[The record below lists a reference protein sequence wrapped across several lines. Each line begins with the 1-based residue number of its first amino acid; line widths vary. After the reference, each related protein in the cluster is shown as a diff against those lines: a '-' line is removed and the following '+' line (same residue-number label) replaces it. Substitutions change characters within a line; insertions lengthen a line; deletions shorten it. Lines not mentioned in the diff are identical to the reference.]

1 MRLGVA
7 AEQFDLEQPGVL
19 GIGDAAPSRSR
30 DLDGIDAL
38 DENVVARCEEVCGD
52 GVCDEV
58 AGVLNAGRSDL
69 AGVAERLLDGVDT
82 QIGVGAGLADEFG
95 RDSGLARGGQATQ
108 DDEQGR
114 GHTSSLCVTSVGRSA
129 RSLPYCVTGPAVH
142 RHRISPVDGF

>member
-82 QIGVGAGLADEFG
+82 QIGVGTGLADEFG

-114 GHTSSLCVTSVGRSA
+114 WHASSLCVTSVGRSA
-129 RSLPYCVTGPAVH
+129 RSLPYCVTGPAA
-142 RHRISPVDGF
+142 F